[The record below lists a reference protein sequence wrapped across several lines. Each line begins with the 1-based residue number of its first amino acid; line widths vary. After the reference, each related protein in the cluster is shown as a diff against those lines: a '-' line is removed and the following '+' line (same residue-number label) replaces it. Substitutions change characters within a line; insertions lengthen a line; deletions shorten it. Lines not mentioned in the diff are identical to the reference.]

1 MSPPVMQHLRK
12 FKHWCLNRSTRFGK
26 EVSARGISYFPYE
39 GQEPGAL
46 LHVIDAPESLIPQ
59 LQKLRRANL
68 CSFRNRKFELSWA
81 QVYAVIASEDTVL
94 AQILDLA
101 DVERVQLAV
110 VSSGRLGCTSFSVS
124 IGASKR
130 PRAKSASFLTLDNV
144 VLPVAT
150 TGLLLSID
158 NFYLMEEVANFQSK
172 PLAARL
178 SNEGE
183 ATWGRVVYLAQVA
196 GADVSEFTTQR
207 TLLDVERLRLVLDT
221 SVTATKE
228 EKLELVPYFSGSP
241 QGWRETFVRSN
252 EVPGAYDVPGRTG
265 RTQVDVCPE
274 VAPLLFEC
282 RRLLGRDIAH
292 AHALRRHLQIIDQTD
307 LEDMSPEAFE
317 SVCALIYRKSGYTRS
332 FRVGGSGDGGVDVV
346 ALRGNHGLLIQCKS
360 SKELDKRLG
369 WEGVKDVVAG
379 EAGYRMQYP
388 GVQFQKLALTN
399 QFFNETAKG
408 QAQLND
414 VLLLDKTAILREI
427 RKLHISYLELRHFTA
442 GAV

>member
-12 FKHWCLNRSTRFGK
+12 FKHWCLNRTTRFGK
-26 EVSARGISYFPYE
+26 EVSARGISYSPYE
-39 GQEPGAL
+39 GEDPSEL
-46 LHVIDAPESLIPQ
+46 LQIIDAPESLIPQ

-68 CSFRNRKFELSWA
+68 CSFRNRKFELSWS
-81 QVYAVIASEDTVL
+81 QVYAVIAREDTVL
-94 AQILDLA
+94 AQILNLD
-101 DVERVQLAV
+101 DVERVSLAV
-110 VSSGRLGCTSFSVS
+110 VSTGRLGCTSFSVA
-124 IGASKR
+124 IAASKR
-130 PRAKSASFLTLDNV
+130 ARPASASFLKLDDLA
-144 VLPVAT
+144 LPVAT
-150 TGLLLSID
+150 TGRLLSID
-158 NFYLMEEVANFQSK
+158 NFYLMEEVANFANLS
-172 PLAARL
+172 LAARM
-178 SNEGE
+178 SGEGE
-183 ATWGRVVYLAQVA
+183 AAWGRIVYLSQVA

-221 SVTATKE
+221 SVTNAKE
-228 EKLELVPYFSGSP
+228 EKLELIPYFSGSP
-241 QGWRETFVRSN
+241 QGWRETFSRSN

-265 RTQVDVCPE
+265 RTQVDVCSE

-282 RRLLGRDIAH
+282 RRLLGREVTR

-346 ALRGNHGLLIQCKS
+346 ALRGSHGLLIQCKS

-414 VLLLDKTAILREI
+414 VMLLDKTAILKEI
-427 RKLHISYLELRHFTA
+427 RKLHISYFELRHFTA